1 MAQQQLGQQQLG
13 QQLMRQQQ
21 QMAQQQ
27 AISGAS
33 NRMHKL
39 QADATW

>member
-1 MAQQQLGQQQLG
+1 
-13 QQLMRQQQ
+13 MRQQQ

>member
-1 MAQQQLGQQQLG
+1 MAQQQLG

-21 QMAQQQ
+21 
-27 AISGAS
+27 AISSVS

-39 QADATW
+39 QADATWQFVYE